1 MISEIISKNIEE
13 TQVYGESLA
22 KAFPSKSIILLNGDL
37 GSGKTTFSKGFARG
51 LEIKEHVGSPTFK
64 IVSEYIGN
72 PHNLYHVDC
81 YRLKG
86 SKDFLNFGGENL
98 LLPENGV
105 TLIEWAEIIE
115 DILPDNCINISF
127 KRVRND
133 PNKRLIK
140 INRD

>member
-1 MISEIISKNIEE
+1 MISKIISKSVEE
-13 TQVYGESLA
+13 TKSYGESLSRI
-22 KAFPSKSIILLNGDL
+22 FPSKSIVLLNGDL
-37 GSGKTTFSKGFARG
+37 GSGKTTFSQGFARG
-51 LEIKEHVGSPTFK
+51 LEIKDHVGSPTFK

-98 LLPENGV
+98 LIPEDGV

-115 DILPDNCINISF
+115 DIIPDNSINISF
-127 KRVRND
+127 ERIKND
-133 PNKRLIK
+133 PNKRI
-140 INRD
+140 IDIYQD